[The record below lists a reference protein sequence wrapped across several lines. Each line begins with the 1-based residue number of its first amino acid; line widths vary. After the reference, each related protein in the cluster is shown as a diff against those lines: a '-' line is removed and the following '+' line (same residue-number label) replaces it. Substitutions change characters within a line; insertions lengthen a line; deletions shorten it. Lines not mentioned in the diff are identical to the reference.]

1 MIMDMWFVV
10 LAAVAVMQIVIFVLL
25 FKVLKRKGKS
35 EEILE
40 EHSLKLEF
48 FGQEMERQGKSLQEF
63 DNGLK
68 IFAERQQIFGEQFR
82 EFSRESREF
91 AKDGRESDALA
102 RKELR
107 EVLQKQLGENR
118 EAQTQVF
125 AIMTQSQK
133 EAFAQ
138 IDKTQKEAFSQ
149 MDKTQKDAFAQMDK
163 TNKESYTQLEKSQR
177 ESLAQMEKSQKESL
191 EQLDRNQKESL
202 ERLDKTQNQ
211 LIKNTDERLEHIRVT
226 VAEKL
231 DKTLTERLGKS
242 FETVGKQLN
251 EVQQGLGEM
260 KNLAQDVGGLKKVLS
275 NVKMRG
281 GLGEIQLQMLLEN
294 ILAPDQYSAN
304 VITKKASREVVEF
317 AVKLPGNSEDIPNIW
332 LPIDAK
338 FPKDVYEKLQNAY
351 DLADPAAVEA
361 AQKELDAAIKL
372 NAKDISGKYVD
383 PPYTTNFAIMFLP
396 FEGIYAEVVR
406 KADLLEYIQ
415 RQYNVI
421 ITGPT
426 TLAAI
431 LNSLQIGFKTL
442 AIQKRSSEVWETLG
456 AVKTEFE
463 TFGGLLDKAKNKIQ
477 GGLNDMDTLIGTRTR
492 AIQRKLRS
500 VESLDQEQSQKLLE
514 IE

>member
-1 MIMDMWFVV
+1 MDMGFVAICV
-10 LAAVAVMQIVIFVLL
+10 ILLLLVIVIVLL
-25 FKVLKRKGKS
+25 MNLLKSQRRS
-35 EEILE
+35 EE
-40 EHSLKLEF
+40 SLVEF
-48 FGQEMERQGKSLQEF
+48 AEKMQLFESGIQKFGENMQKFSEGMLLFAQKQEF
-63 DNGLK
+63 L
-68 IFAERQQIFGEQFR
+68 GEQFKTYM
-82 EFSRESREF
+82 SESRE
-91 AKDGRESDALA
+91 AATAS
-102 RKELR
+102 RKELGEQMMR
-107 EVLQKQLGENR
+107 QQAENR
-118 EAQTQVF
+118 EAQSQVF
-125 AIMTQSQK
+125 AMMNKSQK
-133 EAFAQ
+133 ESFEQ
-138 IDKTQKEAFSQ
+138 I
-149 MDKTQKDAFAQMDK
+149 
-163 TNKESYTQLEKSQR
+163 EKSQR
-177 ESLAQMEKSQKESL
+177 ESLTQLEKS
-191 EQLDRNQKESL
+191 QKESL

-211 LIKNTDERLEHIRVT
+211 LIKSTDERLENIRVT

-294 ILAPDQYSAN
+294 ILAPDQYCAN

-317 AVKLPGNSEDIPNIW
+317 AVKLPGNSDDIPNIW

-351 DLADPAAVEA
+351 DLADPAGVEA

-406 KADLLEYIQ
+406 KAELLEYIQ

-456 AVKTEFE
+456 AVKTEFDN
-463 TFGGLLDKAKNKIQ
+463 FGGLLDKAKNKIQ

-514 IE
+514 MD

>member
-1 MIMDMWFVV
+1 MEMLLVV
-10 LAAVAVMQIVIFVLL
+10 LAAVAVLQIIILVLL
-25 FKVLKRKGKS
+25 FKVLKSRGKS
-35 EEILE
+35 EEILG
-40 EHSLKLEF
+40 EHSLKLDF
-48 FGQEMERQGKSLQEF
+48 FSQEMEKQSRSLQDF

-82 EFSRESREF
+82 EFSRESREL

-125 AIMTQSQK
+125 SIMVQSQK

-138 IDKTQKEAFSQ
+138 IDKTQKEAFAQ

-163 TNKESYTQLEKSQR
+163 TNKESYIQLEKS
-177 ESLAQMEKSQKESL
+177 
-191 EQLDRNQKESL
+191 QKESL

-211 LIKNTDERLEHIRVT
+211 LIKSTDERLENIRVT

-294 ILAPDQYSAN
+294 ILAPDQYCAN

-317 AVKLPGNSEDIPNIW
+317 AVKLPGNSDDIPNIW

-351 DLADPAAVEA
+351 DLADPAGVEA

-406 KADLLEYIQ
+406 KAELLEYIQ

-456 AVKTEFE
+456 AVKTEFDN
-463 TFGGLLDKAKNKIQ
+463 FGGLLDKAKNKIQ

-514 IE
+514 MD

>member
-1 MIMDMWFVV
+1 MDMGFVAICVV
-10 LAAVAVMQIVIFVLL
+10 LLLLVVVIVLL
-25 FKVLKRKGKS
+25 MNMLKSQRRS
-35 EEILE
+35 EE
-40 EHSLKLEF
+40 SLVEF
-48 FGQEMERQGKSLQEF
+48 AEKMQLFESGIQKFGENMQKFSEGMQLFAQKQEF
-63 DNGLK
+63 L
-68 IFAERQQIFGEQFR
+68 GEQFKTYM
-82 EFSRESREF
+82 SESRE
-91 AKDGRESDALA
+91 AARAS
-102 RKELR
+102 RKELGEQMMR
-107 EVLQKQLGENR
+107 QQAENR
-118 EAQTQVF
+118 EAQSQVF
-125 AIMTQSQK
+125 AMMNKSQK
-133 EAFAQ
+133 ESFEQ
-138 IDKTQKEAFSQ
+138 I
-149 MDKTQKDAFAQMDK
+149 
-163 TNKESYTQLEKSQR
+163 EKSQR
-177 ESLAQMEKSQKESL
+177 ESLTQLEKS
-191 EQLDRNQKESL
+191 QKESL

-211 LIKNTDERLEHIRVT
+211 LIKSTDERLENIRVT

-294 ILAPDQYSAN
+294 ILAPDQYCAN

-317 AVKLPGNSEDIPNIW
+317 AVKLPCNSDDIPNIW

-351 DLADPAAVEA
+351 DLADPAGVEA

-406 KADLLEYIQ
+406 KAELLEYIQ

-456 AVKTEFE
+456 AVKTEFDN
-463 TFGGLLDKAKNKIQ
+463 FGGLLDKAKNKIQ

-514 IE
+514 MD

>member
-1 MIMDMWFVV
+1 MEMLLVV
-10 LAAVAVMQIVIFVLL
+10 LAAVAVLQIIILVLL
-25 FKVLKRKGKS
+25 FKVLKSRGKS
-35 EEILE
+35 EEILG
-40 EHSLKLEF
+40 EHSLKLDF
-48 FGQEMERQGKSLQEF
+48 FSQEMEKQSRSLQDF

-82 EFSRESREF
+82 EFSRESREL

-125 AIMTQSQK
+125 SIMVQSQK

-138 IDKTQKEAFSQ
+138 IDKTQKEAFAQ

-163 TNKESYTQLEKSQR
+163 TNKESYIQLEKSQR
-177 ESLAQMEKSQKESL
+177 ESL
-191 EQLDRNQKESL
+191 
-202 ERLDKTQNQ
+202 ERLDKSQNQ
-211 LIKNTDERLEHIRVT
+211 LIKNTDERLENIRVT

-294 ILAPDQYSAN
+294 ILAPDQYCAN

-317 AVKLPGNSEDIPNIW
+317 AVKLPGNSDDIPNIW
-332 LPIDAK
+332 LPIDAI

-351 DLADPAAVEA
+351 DLADPAGVEA

-406 KADLLEYIQ
+406 KAELLEYIQ
-415 RQYNVI
+415 RQFNVI

-456 AVKTEFE
+456 AVKTEFDN
-463 TFGGLLDKAKNKIQ
+463 FGGLLDKAKNKIQ

-514 IE
+514 MD

>member
-1 MIMDMWFVV
+1 M
-10 LAAVAVMQIVIFVLL
+10 LNS
-25 FKVLKRKGKS
+25 KNHRKTP
-35 EEILE
+35 L
-40 EHSLKLEF
+40 
-48 FGQEMERQGKSLQEF
+48 
-63 DNGLK
+63 
-68 IFAERQQIFGEQFR
+68 EQF
-82 EFSRESREF
+82 
-91 AKDGRESDALA
+91 
-102 RKELR
+102 
-107 EVLQKQLGENR
+107 
-118 EAQTQVF
+118 
-125 AIMTQSQK
+125 
-133 EAFAQ
+133 
-138 IDKTQKEAFSQ
+138 DKT
-149 MDKTQKDAFAQMDK
+149 
-163 TNKESYTQLEKSQR
+163 
-177 ESLAQMEKSQKESL
+177 
-191 EQLDRNQKESL
+191 QKESL

-211 LIKNTDERLEHIRVT
+211 LLKSTDERLENIRVT

-231 DKTLTERLGKS
+231 DKTLAERLGKS

-260 KNLAQDVGGLKKVLS
+260 KSLAHDVGGLKKVLG

-304 VITKKASREVVEF
+304 VITRKGSREVVEF
-317 AVKLPGNSEDIPNIW
+317 AVKLPGSSDEIPNIW

-351 DLADPAAVEA
+351 DLADPTAVEA
-361 AQKELDAAIKL
+361 AQKELDNAIKL
-372 NAKDISGKYVD
+372 NAKEISSKYVE

-406 KADLLEYIQ
+406 KADLLEHIQ

-500 VESLDQEQSQKLLE
+500 VESLEPEESKQLLE

>member
-1 MIMDMWFVV
+1 MDMGFVAICVV
-10 LAAVAVMQIVIFVLL
+10 LLLLVIVIVLL
-25 FKVLKRKGKS
+25 MNLLKSQRRS
-35 EEILE
+35 EE
-40 EHSLKLEF
+40 SLVEF
-48 FGQEMERQGKSLQEF
+48 AEKMQLFESGIQKFGENMQKFSEGMQLFAQKQEF
-63 DNGLK
+63 L
-68 IFAERQQIFGEQFR
+68 GEQFKTYM
-82 EFSRESREF
+82 SESRE
-91 AKDGRESDALA
+91 AATAS
-102 RKELR
+102 RKELCEQMMR
-107 EVLQKQLGENR
+107 QQAENR
-118 EAQTQVF
+118 EAQSQVF
-125 AIMTQSQK
+125 AIMNKSQK
-133 EAFAQ
+133 ESFEQ
-138 IDKTQKEAFSQ
+138 I
-149 MDKTQKDAFAQMDK
+149 
-163 TNKESYTQLEKSQR
+163 EKSQR
-177 ESLAQMEKSQKESL
+177 ESLTQLEKS
-191 EQLDRNQKESL
+191 QKESL

-211 LIKNTDERLEHIRVT
+211 LIKSTDERLENIRVT

-294 ILAPDQYSAN
+294 ILAPDQYCAN

-317 AVKLPGNSEDIPNIW
+317 AVKLPGNSDDIPNIW

-351 DLADPAAVEA
+351 DLADPAGVEA

-406 KADLLEYIQ
+406 KAELLEYIQ

-456 AVKTEFE
+456 AVKTEFDN
-463 TFGGLLDKAKNKIQ
+463 FGGLLDKAKNKIQ

-514 IE
+514 MD

>member
-1 MIMDMWFVV
+1 MEMLLVV
-10 LAAVAVMQIVIFVLL
+10 LAAVAVLQIIILVLL
-25 FKVLKRKGKS
+25 FKVLKSRGKS
-35 EEILE
+35 EEILG
-40 EHSLKLEF
+40 EHSLKLDF
-48 FGQEMERQGKSLQEF
+48 FSQEMEKQSRSLQDF

-82 EFSRESREF
+82 EFSRESREL

-125 AIMTQSQK
+125 SIMVQSQK

-138 IDKTQKEAFSQ
+138 IDKTQKEAFAQ

-163 TNKESYTQLEKSQR
+163 TNKESYIQLEKSQR
-177 ESLAQMEKSQKESL
+177 ESL
-191 EQLDRNQKESL
+191 
-202 ERLDKTQNQ
+202 ERLDKSQNQ
-211 LIKNTDERLEHIRVT
+211 LIKNTDERLENIRVT

-294 ILAPDQYSAN
+294 ILAPDQYCAN

-317 AVKLPGNSEDIPNIW
+317 AVKLPGNSDDIPNIW

-351 DLADPAAVEA
+351 DLADPAGVEA

-406 KADLLEYIQ
+406 KAELLEYIQ

-456 AVKTEFE
+456 AVKTEFDN
-463 TFGGLLDKAKNKIQ
+463 FGGLLDKAKNKIQ

-514 IE
+514 MD

>member
-1 MIMDMWFVV
+1 MEMLLVV
-10 LAAVAVMQIVIFVLL
+10 LAAVAVLQIIILVLL
-25 FKVLKRKGKS
+25 FKVLKSRGKS
-35 EEILE
+35 EEILG
-40 EHSLKLEF
+40 EHSLKLDF
-48 FGQEMERQGKSLQEF
+48 FSQEMEKQSRSLQDF

-82 EFSRESREF
+82 EFSRESREL

-125 AIMTQSQK
+125 SIMVQSQK

-138 IDKTQKEAFSQ
+138 IDKTQKEAFAQ

-163 TNKESYTQLEKSQR
+163 TNKESYIQLEKSQR
-177 ESLAQMEKSQKESL
+177 
-191 EQLDRNQKESL
+191 ESL

-211 LIKNTDERLEHIRVT
+211 LIKSTDERLENIRVT

-260 KNLAQDVGGLKKVLS
+260 KNLAQGVGGLTKVSS

-294 ILAPDQYSAN
+294 ILAPDQYCAN

-317 AVKLPGNSEDIPNIW
+317 AVKLPGNSDDIPNIW

-351 DLADPAAVEA
+351 DLADPAGVEA

-406 KADLLEYIQ
+406 KAELLEYIQ
-415 RQYNVI
+415 RQFNVI

-456 AVKTEFE
+456 AVKTEFDN
-463 TFGGLLDKAKNKIQ
+463 FGGLLDKAKNKIQ

-514 IE
+514 MD